1 VKLGRVEI
9 AVLAA
14 GAIFLIVL
22 GLSFRPG
29 RRPVTGPPEGKLPD
43 EPAARAA
50 GGMATTLLDGFD
62 FTESEGDRPLMR
74 IQADRTVG
82 YGPGAGLAPSWYG
95 GEKVTLTLYPEDG
108 PPVTVYSDRAEY
120 DEHSRESRLTGN
132 VRWTDA
138 EGSLVETD
146 RVDFHPRRSL
156 LEAPRPVHFSRGS
169 IDITAPSAAYDLHD
183 RTLRF
188 SGPVEATGNGRD
200 SGGLSELTARQGL
213 YRREQGLLE
222 LEFVDGRSQS
232 GDRYAADRLAVKT
245 GSPGGRTEW
254 VRGSGHVHG
263 ILAASPGARETDP
276 AASGGLRQYAGEES
290 VLTFDG
296 EGGARSLSLL
306 GAPAILEDA
315 ERRLTARQIDVAFEG
330 GRAVAA
336 RASGDVRVS
345 AAGGW
350 GQAERG
356 ELGFDGEGRAQNV
369 TLDGNVRME
378 SGSRRGE
385 AARAVEVDARGVW
398 LLTGDSDRSARV
410 ESAGSRLSADRIEI
424 DRTRDQVRGEG
435 KARAVFAPDRGRSDR
450 TVPFL
455 GDPRQPTYGRG
466 ERVILDDANQ
476 TTSLSGSASLW
487 QEESSLFA
495 DEITLSGRERTL
507 TAAGNVRAV
516 MAPGGTRSGGPA
528 SRDRAASVATA
539 GRLVY
544 RDNDRTARFEG
555 GVTMTRGSGW
565 RAAGAASTIF
575 LDKAGDVDCVEMS
588 GSVQLADR
596 AFGRS
601 ATAEKLIDY
610 PKLGKTILW
619 GSPAR
624 VSGAGG
630 NQVAGGILTIA
641 DRGRSVEVTAPEG
654 GKTETIHR
662 TPKD

>member
-1 VKLGRVEI
+1 VRLGRVEI

-14 GAIFLIVL
+14 AALFLIVL
-22 GLSFRPG
+22 ALSFRPG
-29 RRPVTGPPEGKLPD
+29 RRPVTGPPEERLPE

-62 FTESEGDRPLMR
+62 FTESEGDKPLMR

-138 EGSLVETD
+138 EGSLVETE
-146 RVDFHPRRSL
+146 RVDFHPRRRL

-169 IDITAPSAAYDLHD
+169 IDVSAPSAAYDLRD

-200 SGGLSELTARQGL
+200 SGGLSQLTARQGL
-213 YRREQGLLE
+213 FRREQGILE
-222 LEFVDGRSQS
+222 LEFVDGRSRT
-232 GDRYAADRLAVKT
+232 GDRYAADLLTVKT

-254 VRGSGHVHG
+254 ARGTGNVHG
-263 ILAASPGARETDP
+263 ILGAAPDATQPGPSPGRQ
-276 AASGGLRQYAGEES
+276 RQYAADES
-290 VLTFDG
+290 VLTFDS
-296 EGGARSLSLL
+296 EGRARSLSLL
-306 GAPAILEDA
+306 GTPAVLEDA
-315 ERRLTARQIDVAFEG
+315 ERRLTARQIDVTFSG

-336 RASGDVRVS
+336 RASGDVRVD
-345 AAGGW
+345 AATGR
-350 GQAERG
+350 GQAQRG
-356 ELGFDGEGRAQNV
+356 ELGFDAEGRAQNV

-385 AARAVEVDARGVW
+385 AARALEIDARGVW
-398 LLTGDSDRSARV
+398 LLTGDPARSARV
-410 ESAGSRLSADRIEI
+410 ESGGSRLSADRIEI

-435 KARAVFAPDRGRSDR
+435 KARAVFAPERGRADR
-450 TVPFL
+450 SVPFL
-455 GDPRQPTYGRG
+455 GDPKQPTYGRG
-466 ERVILDDANQ
+466 DRVVLDDGNQ

-495 DEITLSGRERTL
+495 DDITLSGKDRTL
-507 TAAGNVRAV
+507 TATGGVRAV
-516 MAPGGTRSGGPA
+516 MAPSGTRGGGPTA
-528 SRDRAASVATA
+528 RDRAASAVTA

-544 RDNDRTARFEG
+544 RDDDRIARFDG
-555 GVTMTRGSGW
+555 GVAMTRGSGW

-575 LDKAGDVDCVEMS
+575 LDKGGDVDCVEMS
-588 GSVQLADR
+588 GNVQLSDR

-601 ATAEKLIDY
+601 ATAEKLVDY
-610 PKLGKTILW
+610 PKPGKTILW

-662 TPKD
+662 TPRD